1 MTFGESDMSE
11 ENNIIPSG
19 PFKGKKIE
27 LAPTTN
33 VDLFVEVGE
42 DFMLRVFGL
51 EPSGYLITDESSL
64 ADFIGLEDM
73 DRVGIRNKIQKIY
86 EIDLSDTDSGNLV
99 EIFARIHKA
108 KYGSPS

>member
-1 MTFGESDMSE
+1 MSE

-27 LAPTTN
+27 LAPTTS

-42 DFMLRVFGL
+42 EFMLRVFGF
-51 EPSGYLITDESSL
+51 EPGAYLITDESSL
-64 ADFIGLEDM
+64 ADFVDVDDM
-73 DRVGIRNKIQKIY
+73 DMLAIQEKIQGIY
-86 EIDLSDTDSGNLV
+86 GIKVSDNGDLA

>member
-1 MTFGESDMSE
+1 MTEES
-11 ENNIIPSG
+11 NIIPSG

-42 DFMLRVFGL
+42 EFMLRVFGL
-51 EPSGYLITDESSL
+51 EPGGYLITDESSL
-64 ADFIGLEDM
+64 GDFCGIEDM
-73 DRVGIRNKIQKIY
+73 DMLDIQKKIHEIY
-86 EIDLSDTDSGNLV
+86 EIEVSGNSNGNLV

-108 KYGSPS
+108 KYGNPS